1 MIVRWMGKNVTNIR
15 GMNGKIIWIVL
26 LFVAFTS
33 WGQAPISS
41 AFKLKW
47 KADIGITCYR
57 TNMILKDGIIY
68 LGSNGTDR
76 NSLDDSK
83 DGVHA
88 IDAKTGKTM
97 RRYGLP
103 YLGDNDVAG
112 IAISGDRL
120 FFGTD
125 NYAFLCFDLQSG
137 KEVWKVATPYDVESA
152 PALADLNQDGTVDV
166 VYTVEGNGIYARSGT
181 DGSLIWLKDSVSA
194 HGGNAAPKLVDLNG
208 DGVQDVISSIR
219 GLPNSDEIDGF
230 KMLHYGDYH
239 WALDGK
245 TGRVLWMVPSGAGI
259 HNTPFIYREKGNMRI
274 ALMDCYGEFKVV
286 DSLGTVM
293 GVANFGYGYFNS
305 PVMTADQHVVLGNV
319 SVDWRSELIE
329 VETESGIPYLSGAA
343 ESNYV
348 KAEGPISATTIVAD
362 VLGTGKQ
369 QLIGVT
375 EQGILFIAETNGKE
389 IKQYKLK
396 KGAEASVMVADID
409 RDGYLELLI
418 AELDGTL
425 YCYATKSKGK
435 VEYGCFGCK

>member
-68 LGSNGTDR
+68 LGSNGGDR

-88 IDAKTGKTM
+88 IDAKTGKTI

-137 KEVWKVATPYDVESA
+137 NEYNHLRK
-152 PALADLNQDGTVDV
+152 
-166 VYTVEGNGIYARSGT
+166 
-181 DGSLIWLKDSVSA
+181 
-194 HGGNAAPKLVDLNG
+194 
-208 DGVQDVISSIR
+208 
-219 GLPNSDEIDGF
+219 
-230 KMLHYGDYH
+230 
-239 WALDGK
+239 
-245 TGRVLWMVPSGAGI
+245 
-259 HNTPFIYREKGNMRI
+259 
-274 ALMDCYGEFKVV
+274 
-286 DSLGTVM
+286 
-293 GVANFGYGYFNS
+293 
-305 PVMTADQHVVLGNV
+305 
-319 SVDWRSELIE
+319 SEL
-329 VETESGIPYLSGAA
+329 SFR
-343 ESNYV
+343 N
-348 KAEGPISATTIVAD
+348 
-362 VLGTGKQ
+362 
-369 QLIGVT
+369 
-375 EQGILFIAETNGKE
+375 
-389 IKQYKLK
+389 
-396 KGAEASVMVADID
+396 
-409 RDGYLELLI
+409 
-418 AELDGTL
+418 
-425 YCYATKSKGK
+425 
-435 VEYGCFGCK
+435 